1 MSHLKLEKI
10 LLALVFLTI
19 AALVFS
25 PLILKKTLKFG
36 PDENLTAVLDSDRL
50 DQGNSIVRW
59 IDKQNLE
66 WQCELRKA
74 YDYPFCTVQLYL
86 NDHPFEGVDL
96 SDFDEM
102 IFWLDYEGPGKTV
115 RVFLRNINPAYTKPD
130 EPRTAKFNT
139 VELNVDEVNRETR
152 LRFEDFRVADWWLLM
167 FEIPVALSQPE
178 FTNVSM
184 IEFQTGSGVSE
195 GAHRFKLRG
204 IRFEGQWIS
213 REQWYFTIIVF
224 WISVIVAFLG
234 YRIFSLNMEV
244 KIGRLKQ
251 KELSQINLVLDRRSK
266 ILEER
271 SKIDPLTG
279 AFNRLG
285 LDSVVYEG
293 LHKWNREK
301 MPLTLI
307 LFDVDYFKA
316 VNDNHG
322 HAAGDEVLVSLSRI
336 VKENIRLSDKFA
348 RWGGE
353 EFIIVSSDCT
363 ADQGYELAEKIRQVI
378 AAADFGNGLHI
389 TASFGVAE
397 IKENEVLEDLFERA
411 DRALLKAKASGR
423 NRVCRDCAPD
433 GSPDISC

>member
-10 LLALVFLTI
+10 LLVLVFLTI

-25 PLILKKTLKFG
+25 PLILKKTLTFG
-36 PDENLTAVLDSDRL
+36 PKDNLTAMLDSDRL
-50 DQGNSIVRW
+50 DHGNSVVEW
-59 IDKQNLE
+59 IDRDNLE
-66 WQCELRKA
+66 WRCELHKA
-74 YDYPFCTVQLYL
+74 YDYPFCTIQLHL
-86 NDHPFEGVDL
+86 TKHFLEGVDL
-96 SDFDEM
+96 SDYDEM
-102 IFWLDYEGPGKTV
+102 VFWLDYEGPGKTV
-115 RVFLRNINPAYTKPD
+115 RVFLRNSNPAYTLPD

-139 VELNVDEVNRETR
+139 VELNVDELNRETR
-152 LRFEDFRVADWWLLM
+152 LRFENFRVVDWWLLM
-167 FEIPVALSQPE
+167 FEIPVAHSQPE
-178 FTNVSM
+178 FTNISM

-195 GAHRFKLRG
+195 GTHRFKFRG
-204 IRFEGQWIS
+204 VRFEGQWIS
-213 REQWYFTIIVF
+213 TEQWYLIIIVF
-224 WISVIVAFLG
+224 WISAIVAFLG

-251 KELSQINLVLDRRSK
+251 KELSQINSVLDRRSK

-285 LDSVVYEG
+285 LDSAVYEG
-293 LHKWNREK
+293 LHRWNREK
-301 MPLTLI
+301 VPLTLI

-322 HAAGDEVLVSLSRI
+322 HAAGDEVLVNLSRI
-336 VKENIRLSDKFA
+336 VKDNIRLSDKFA

-363 ADQGYELAEKIRQVI
+363 ADQGFELAEKIRQVI
-378 AAADFGNGLHI
+378 AAADFENDLRI

-397 IKENEVLEDLFERA
+397 IKENEVLEELFERA

-423 NRVCRDCAPD
+423 NRVCRDCVPD